1 MSEFGDRVKME
12 LRKGKKVTRVTSKP
26 TENTTAPKKRTV
38 PKTAWKK
45 GEVAK
50 GAKPWPKGFCPNP
63 GGRPA
68 KTPTTDAY
76 REMLLQPHPNQK
88 KYPGMT
94 WAQVNALR
102 QLQAAEEGDI
112 RAQVEITDR
121 VEGKVP
127 QGMRLDGPGGGAIP
141 LVNLSPKEN
150 EAAIAALLAK
160 AGQK

>member
-12 LRKGKKVTRVTSKP
+12 MRVGKKKTRIVPQS
-26 TENTTAPKKRTV
+26 TENTPSPNKRKA

-68 KTPTTDAY
+68 KTPITDEY
-76 REMLLQPHPNQK
+76 RALMQEQHPDQK
-88 KYPGMT
+88 KYPGCT
-94 WAQVNALR
+94 RARVVAL
-102 QLQAAEEGDI
+102 QQAEAAEKGDI
-112 RAQVEITDR
+112 RAAQEITDR
-121 VEGKVP
+121 VEGKVT

-141 LVNLSPKEN
+141 FVNLTPDEN
-150 EAAIAALLAK
+150 EKAIAALLAK